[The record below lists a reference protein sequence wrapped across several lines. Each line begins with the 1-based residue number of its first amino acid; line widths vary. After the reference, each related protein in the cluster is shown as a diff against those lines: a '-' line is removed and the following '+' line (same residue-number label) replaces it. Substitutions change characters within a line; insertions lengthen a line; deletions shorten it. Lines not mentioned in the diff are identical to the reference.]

1 MRRLSAVPLLLAFLA
16 FSAAADGDRGRALY
30 QAYCSQCHGVAGN
43 GGGINAPHMSVVPRD
58 HTDRSEMSGRSD
70 ADLARV
76 VKGGGKAMNQ
86 SILMPAW
93 GAMLTDEDVEALVRH
108 MRVLCCEG

>member
-1 MRRLSAVPLLLAFLA
+1 MRRLTVVPLFLA
-16 FSAAADGDRGRALY
+16 CLALSAAADDDRGRALY
-30 QAYCSQCHGVAGN
+30 EAYCTQCHGVTGD
-43 GGGINAPHMSVVPRD
+43 GRGINAPHMSVVPRD
-58 HTDRSEMSGRSD
+58 HTNRSEMSGRSD

-76 VKGGGKAMNQ
+76 VKGGGRAINQ

>member
-1 MRRLSAVPLLLAFLA
+1 MRRLSLVPLLLAGLA
-16 FSAAADGDRGRALY
+16 FSASADDRGRALY
-30 QAYCSQCHGVAGN
+30 QIYCTQCHGVAGD

-70 ADLARV
+70 ADLAEV
-76 VKGGGKAMNQ
+76 VKGGGKAINK

-93 GAMLTDEDVEALVRH
+93 GGSLTDEDIEALVRH
-108 MRVLCCEG
+108 LRVLCCED